1 MSRLSRKW
9 IWVTLL
15 LIALGAAA
23 CGGDGDEKPAS
34 TAEPIADAGG
44 AGGGLSLEGGLDL
57 NLGTGNRITGGLPGC
72 AKLSDDECMVPLTLD
87 LDGESAGGGLSLRY
101 PARYFDATAGEG
113 DVLITLSPSENYQ
126 FAERAVFEVS
136 FAESV
141 EAALAVLTE
150 PETAPW
156 TAGDLSGTI
165 GVVCDDTQDPPLNT
179 TVGAFALEDG
189 RAVVLTL
196 TTTGKSGWVLWSQ
209 VYAAMLDTLTV
220 SAP

>member
-1 MSRLSRKW
+1 MWLW
-9 IWVTLL
+9 ATLL

-23 CGGDGDEKPAS
+23 CGGDGGEKPAS
-34 TAEPIADAGG
+34 TVEPIAAAGG

-57 NLGTGNRITGGLPGC
+57 NLGTSGLPGC
-72 AKLSDDECMVPLTLD
+72 ANPSDDACLVPLSMD
-87 LDGESAGGGLSLRY
+87 LDGEMAAGGVSLRY
-101 PARYFDATAGEG
+101 PARYFEATSGEG
-113 DVLITLSPSENYQ
+113 DVLITLTPSENYQ

-136 FAESV
+136 FAASV
-141 EAALAVLTE
+141 ETALAVLAE

-156 TAGDLSGTI
+156 TAGGLSGTI

-179 TVGAFALEDG
+179 TIGAFALEDG

-196 TTTGKSGWVLWSQ
+196 TTTGKDGWYRWSQ
-209 VYAAMLDTLTV
+209 VYAAMLDTLAV